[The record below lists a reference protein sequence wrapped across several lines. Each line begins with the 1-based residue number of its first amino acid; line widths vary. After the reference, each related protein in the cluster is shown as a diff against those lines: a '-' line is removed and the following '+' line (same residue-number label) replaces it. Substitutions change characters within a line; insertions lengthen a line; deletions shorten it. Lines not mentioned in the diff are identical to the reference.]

1 MRKISVILA
10 TLALTVG
17 FAGTAHA
24 NGGGGVYPPTKPTTG
39 VSSGVIAPGTG
50 FTIYASGFCP
60 GQPISFVLAGGGN
73 YFWSVPV
80 IADAGGNASYFVN
93 PADIPAAG
101 ISYTVYAKIISGP
114 CAGQNSTTTI
124 TVLPYCSV
132 TRTENGSHLC
142 VDTGQDD
149 DQGDGQDD
157 DQDDCL
163 ETSGLRFT
171 VSNLQTCP
179 PDSNDVKPT
188 DPSPSETTEQ
198 PEPTEQPETTEQP
211 DNLPPLIDNGRA
223 GSQFD
228 LSTTTVAVAA
238 LAPVVSTGV
247 TSPAVSVPAVSVPAS
262 VLSAGLVSSAVQP
275 ASAGGAAAA
284 VPLPRT
290 GSEPSHTLQIALV
303 ALTSGLGMLGVAGMR
318 RRKQAGSSNSM

>member
-1 MRKISVILA
+1 MRRFSVILA

-142 VDTGQDD
+142 VDTGQGDG
-149 DQGDGQDD
+149 QGDG
-157 DQDDCL
+157 QDDCL
-163 ETSGLRFT
+163 ETSGLTFS
-171 VSNLQTCP
+171 VNNLPPCP
-179 PDSNDVKPT
+179 PDANDLKPT
-188 DPSPSETTEQ
+188 DGSDSKTTKQ
-198 PEPTEQPETTEQP
+198 PDTTEQP
-211 DNLPPLIDNGRA
+211 DNLPPQIDNGRA

-228 LSTTTVAVAA
+228 LSVTTTVAVAA

-247 TSPAVSVPAVSVPAS
+247 SSPSVTSPAVSVPAS

-275 ASAGGAAAA
+275 AAAGGAAAA